1 MADKVPV
8 MKRIWQRDYLPN
20 HLWALGHLAVDAD
33 TGFRLL
39 NVALSEIRLVL
50 TGLGFEVLVTG
61 TLSSFEDVP
70 AEARP
75 AVIAA
80 LQASGNYERYF
91 PKEWAQAIA
100 LYDDAPGKWTAGPYI
115 DAGVLPAEAAGRS
128 WFGAAIKA
136 GSHGQ
141 SLASTR
147 AKMVVVAGLL
157 AAGKLLNFPLELG
170 EIGIRY
176 PAITEEERQHF
187 EPRMRAMFLACGGL
201 CSDEEALAII
211 SWATRFWRANW
222 TLSRCEPLDADIDDV
237 KSDLSTS
244 DDNDLS
250 VQRTRLFN
258 YFSERVDD
266 IEKRFYALSNR
277 DPDLYDPDRY
287 EVLTGL
293 SARAIRQAHAAVRT
307 PLLWTP
313 DFGSWLLRSSVEAKI
328 VMTWLEHT
336 GGDVYAS
343 FKDYGRGKLK
353 LLKLHIEDF
362 VDEQGDE
369 TDSAVKHYLEALTA
383 EVNQDIWEEWQEISI
398 DKTFSGVNARA
409 MAVTVGLKI
418 DYDLAF
424 APASGSAHGDWVA
437 LDREAL
443 TRCMNPLHRWH
454 RINRTSMRRVI
465 TPELLDQTLNFV
477 DDIVDVYERAI
488 SGQT

>member
-1 MADKVPV
+1 
-8 MKRIWQRDYLPN
+8 
-20 HLWALGHLAVDAD
+20 
-33 TGFRLL
+33 
-39 NVALSEIRLVL
+39 
-50 TGLGFEVLVTG
+50 
-61 TLSSFEDVP
+61 
-70 AEARP
+70 
-75 AVIAA
+75 
-80 LQASGNYERYF
+80 
-91 PKEWAQAIA
+91 
-100 LYDDAPGKWTAGPYI
+100 
-115 DAGVLPAEAAGRS
+115 
-128 WFGAAIKA
+128 
-136 GSHGQ
+136 
-141 SLASTR
+141 
-147 AKMVVVAGLL
+147 
-157 AAGKLLNFPLELG
+157 
-170 EIGIRY
+170 
-176 PAITEEERQHF
+176 
-187 EPRMRAMFLACGGL
+187 
-201 CSDEEALAII
+201 
-211 SWATRFWRANW
+211 
-222 TLSRCEPLDADIDDV
+222 
-237 KSDLSTS
+237 
-244 DDNDLS
+244 
-250 VQRTRLFN
+250 
-258 YFSERVDD
+258 
-266 IEKRFYALSNR
+266 
-277 DPDLYDPDRY
+277 
-287 EVLTGL
+287 
-293 SARAIRQAHAAVRT
+293 
-307 PLLWTP
+307 LWTP